1 MAFQATNIRIHFQPV
16 VFNFLPNKA
25 SGSTLGMR
33 DLLGQRFHARELEKL
48 GQNYLHLFALSCC
61 RNFFLSFVMFATLI
75 FEIHLESDLGFKH
88 SKVRHVDAYEL
99 LERNF
104 ATEIFKIQSPA
115 RCFEPELKLS
125 VTNYQGC
132 RQVSAW
138 SRRIMLRLVI
148 LTLALLL
155 YDDDDDDDPL
165 AVSWHITS
173 QLFG

>member
-1 MAFQATNIRIHFQPV
+1 MAFQATNTRIHFQPV
-16 VFNFLPNKA
+16 VVNFFPNKP
-25 SGSTLGMR
+25 S
-33 DLLGQRFHARELEKL
+33 RFHTRNARFAWATIPRKRAGEAWSELSASFCIILLSEL
-48 GQNYLHLFALSCC
+48 LFIICHS
-61 RNFFLSFVMFATLI
+61 ATLI
-75 FEIHLESDLGFKH
+75 FEIHLESDLGFKY
-88 SKVRHVDAYEL
+88 SKVRHADAYEL
-99 LERNF
+99 LERNL

-148 LTLALLL
+148 LTLTLLL
-155 YDDDDDDDPL
+155 YDDDDPL
-165 AVSWHITS
+165 AVSWPITS

>member
-1 MAFQATNIRIHFQPV
+1 MAFQATNTRIHFQPV
-16 VFNFLPNKA
+16 VVNFFPNKP
-25 SGSTLGMR
+25 SSSTLGMR
-33 DLLGQRFHARELEKL
+33 DLLGQRFHARELETL
-48 GQNYLHLFALSCC
+48 GQSYLHLFALSCC
-61 RNFFLSFVMFATLI
+61 RVQAFKSATCWCLRAV
-75 FEIHLESDLGFKH
+75 G
-88 SKVRHVDAYEL
+88 
-99 LERNF
+99 RNF

-115 RCFEPELKLS
+115 RWFEPELKLS

-155 YDDDDDDDPL
+155 YHDDDDPL